1 MCFCPSLC
9 WDHSVS
15 NNSCK
20 FFACRN
26 YIMSCCTSCGQ
37 RHLLYN
43 VISQDTEKMY
53 FSDFLWVW
61 TRKIKWWQFVFYAMT
76 RHGLCL
82 CQQDDCKVQILS
94 SSVWNDHIFERPGA
108 AGTPWQYVWHSW
120 SKRKHYT
127 WKKPSLEWQRGKMQ
141 LYWLVE
147 AESLVW
153 IKVETCSIWSVLVR
167 CAARTAS
174 VHVSGGMKDHCSKHL
189 LICSESSL

>member
-1 MCFCPSLC
+1 MGYVF
-9 WDHSVS
+9 VS
-15 NNSCK
+15 K
-20 FFACRN
+20 TIVRL
-26 YIMSCCTSCGQ
+26 MK
-37 RHLLYN
+37 LPL
-43 VISQDTEKMY
+43 
-53 FSDFLWVW
+53 
-61 TRKIKWWQFVFYAMT
+61 
-76 RHGLCL
+76 
-82 CQQDDCKVQILS
+82 KVQILS

-127 WKKPSLEWQRGKMQ
+127 WKKPSLEWRRGKMQ

-189 LICSESSL
+189 LICSESSLLKGVVDTNYTEEQRFPPSNLFFFPLRVCSSRQ